1 MEEVRKIQ
9 KSLLLGEK
17 EKKELMHSLAQV
29 KEDLTRLQ
37 LRQESPDASTFNLAN
52 DRISAASQTD
62 LCSESFPIGA
72 REMAK
77 LRLKYDE
84 WRKRVKAI

>member
-9 KSLLLGEK
+9 KSLISGEK

-52 DRISAASQTD
+52 ERI
-62 LCSESFPIGA
+62 
-72 REMAK
+72 R
-77 LRLKYDE
+77 
-84 WRKRVKAI
+84 